1 MTVKLFHHSR
11 PRTIGYPF
19 GHVNWGIDLC
29 NVIQIRAQPDHH
41 QNRKKPASNLLTR
54 CEPMVPRGRVELP
67 LSYEN
72 RILSPTSPP
81 VQNESISLHRVQSV
95 TYTFRSSGARVA
107 GDTCHPI
114 VTVQSTGQSPEGV
127 RRTNALQPQ
136 TRTGFSIRGVSL
148 TL

>member
-72 RILSPTSPP
+72 RILSPTTPP
-81 VQNESISLHRVQSV
+81 FPNETISLHC
-95 TYTFRSSGARVA
+95 AE
-107 GDTCHPI
+107 PI
-114 VTVQSTGQSPEGV
+114 GYLIGKVSREMLETH
-127 RRTNALQPQ
+127 A
-136 TRTGFSIRGVSL
+136 TR
-148 TL
+148 